1 MRRVMA
7 LMIAMVLT
15 LSGLLSSVSVTSA
28 DTGSTGKER
37 LADGNYAVP
46 LVITK
51 GDPAVATG
59 NITGGT
65 TDKYRTALLSVADG
79 RYTVTIR
86 VASVLDGSG
95 VQNKGIKILKEEY
108 EASDIGDPATG
119 GLKGSFDKE
128 EYWRGD
134 VAIEIDEQYGCADL
148 TFTVENTEQPVI
160 MALSNPYYGQNYNQ
174 ITLAYE
180 SAERLPD
187 EIADGSYEW
196 SYRVDNTFRF
206 TSNTQQSPDTAI
218 AEKMMDLIDTEV
230 TVDVQDGAATATFV
244 LTDAGRELGQLWYVN
259 GYKYSNKREYYLI
272 ARDAANYT
280 QAAVGDDGTFQM
292 TYDLSNYK
300 DMVFGKVIKMLGE
313 TGSKT
318 YYYFGTLRLS
328 TSEPVRS
335 VTLTDEGTGIEYV
348 TNTVNISDP
357 DSVTLKATKIE
368 PDNQEFSIFISMFEG
383 VERKYT
389 IWDIEVVNKDTGT
402 PVTLTQTG
410 QLRIPVP
417 EGYETARLQGYV
429 YHRGQGAV
437 EKGTIEDG
445 YVVIDGATMNA
456 YAVAEHYNFESTA
469 EDMKDG
475 SYTVEYV
482 IQKSSSDVSSMADN
496 AMIKPAKLVV
506 KDGRVYLHLE
516 LQSILVGGLEGR
528 LTGLWLEG
536 EDKALSPA
544 MVYQYL
550 QDGDGLRADKWQAG
564 RTNYW
569 VNSPEKLYLQLP
581 PDQSEFL
588 LKVRI
593 PAMDGLNG
601 INGYI
606 GKADAN
612 CWLRIDYSTAVPL
625 ADEEQIPGATVRD
638 ALAAAIEAAN
648 SMKEEEAAGGWDDV
662 QTAIAAAVTV
672 LESGTED
679 EMQGAYNALQTA
691 VGNVEYVSA
700 INMDKGIHTAEGSVE
715 GASDVRVTDAR
726 VLVNSDASANLFL
739 TFSGA
744 DNLQYYDIHNRAYVD
759 MTAEET
765 ADGQKRYRVDF
776 DAITAYGGED
786 VAVYDSLTIR
796 YTDGSGAEQT
806 HRLNLTDFTLQD
818 AVSKEELTAR
828 LAEANQKIEEET
840 QTPGTYDGDAM
851 EVLKS
856 AVAAAMLVQADI
868 AALQTEVDARVTA
881 LSEAIDGLAGEGSR
895 EELQKLLIQA
905 QTEYAKEDVY
915 TLSSREELKG
925 IMDEA
930 QALLEGKPT
939 AAQLG
944 AMVLKLDTFLREGL
958 AAQADKTKLQ
968 DLCARAE
975 AIENDNYSGWD
986 NLQEIIQE
994 AKELLENKDAT
1005 QTQVDDMAAFLTAA
1019 ISSLEDSVDKD
1030 ALSNLVSQ
1038 AEELLATGQYQ
1049 NCTQESLDFLNAAI
1063 TAAKAVLNDPAAS
1076 QNDVNKHRQMLL
1088 DADSVMVKKP
1098 EEGRLYDG
1106 VYQVPLT
1113 ILKETAES
1121 DEDTSMAN
1129 AAVKS
1134 AEVIVE
1140 NGVPARI
1147 RLGFKSLKINSLNG
1161 YLGWLKYF
1169 PGYFGT
1175 GSPTGQTASDAAVE
1189 SWQTNEDGS
1198 YVTDEYTDTYMNGD
1212 PYPEYLSIPVQQNEN
1227 GGYYTEYWLQV
1238 YVPVMAYINKP
1249 SGTQYARLKLNIEDW
1264 AADMTQTSGTENA
1277 EKTALQEQIRT
1288 LTDLKSSLSTEDYLP
1303 EDLSL
1308 LDVAIAA
1315 GNAFDSNLNIGQEL
1329 VDKMVTALQ
1338 TTAKIFEQQTVESN
1352 KTELEAAIAKA
1363 HEELAREDVVY
1374 TEISREHLQ
1383 WVISAA
1389 EVVYDNQEATQEQ
1402 VSRWT
1407 ALVNEAIGSLTV
1419 DESTAVKEELGKVL
1433 ENARERLGD
1442 TGNYTGAALDV
1453 LKSLYDRA
1461 SEVYEKSGVSQE
1473 EVDRQTG
1480 LLTYYLANME
1490 KVTAVAVEKQGLY
1503 AMLLTASSLA
1513 GREHQYTA
1521 ESIEAL
1527 RTAVR
1532 NAESVYSDEDATQQ
1546 KVNEQVSKLY
1556 NAMLALEA
1564 KPADTNSGN
1573 NNNNNNNNGD
1583 NDSNND
1589 NNQNLDINNLKDGVY
1604 SLSGSMVKVD
1614 QKTESMSNQAVNHTV
1629 KLTVKDGNYFITLD
1643 FKGLE
1648 YSGQYGYLRD
1658 LQYFKTGYTLNQ
1670 YGVPKGTLAD
1680 VTIESYQKTS
1690 DGTLVSDSYGTEYP
1704 DVVTFPLIPEAL
1716 KDGYVPL
1723 QVFVPVMESIAAGTG
1738 TQPVFL
1744 KLDWSTLKSTTADDP
1759 DFTDD
1764 GGDDGDNDG
1773 GNDDNNSGN
1782 GSGLGTSSLK
1792 SSGSSNLSGSSGLK
1806 SSGTSG
1812 LGTTST
1818 SGLKAGSV
1826 KTGDDSPVGALLFL
1840 MLTALGAGAV
1850 AIGAKRGE
1858 RKGRKAERK

>member
-1 MRRVMA
+1 MA

-15 LSGLLSSVSVTSA
+15 LSGFLSSVSFVSA
-28 DTGSTGKER
+28 DTGSTGRER

-51 GDPAVATG
+51 GDPAVTMG
-59 NITGGT
+59 NINGGT
-65 TDKYRTALLSVADG
+65 TDKYRTALLSVTDG

-95 VQNKGIKILKEEY
+95 EQNKGIKILKEKY
-108 EASDIGDPATG
+108 EASDIGVQETG
-119 GLKGSFDKE
+119 ALKNSFDNE
-128 EYWRGD
+128 EYWRKD
-134 VAIEIDEQYGCADL
+134 VAVDIDKQYGCADL
-148 TFTVENTEQPVI
+148 TFTMEHTDQPVI

-196 SYRVDNTFRF
+196 SYRVDNTFRY

-230 TVDVQDGAATATFV
+230 TVDVQGGAATATFA

-259 GYKYSNKREYYLI
+259 GYKYANKREYYLI
-272 ARDAANYT
+272 AKDAANYT
-280 QAAVGDDGTFQM
+280 AVTVESDGTFKM
-292 TYDLSNYK
+292 TYDLSSYK

-318 YYYFGTLRLS
+318 YYYYGTLRLS

-335 VTLTDEGTGIEYV
+335 VTLTDEETGIEYV
-348 TNTVNISDP
+348 TNTINIADP

-368 PDNQEFSIFISMFEG
+368 PDNEEFSIFVSMFEG

-417 EGYETARLQGYV
+417 DGYETARLQGYV
-429 YHRGQGAV
+429 YHRSQGAV

-445 YVVIDGATMNA
+445 FVVIDGAEMNA
-456 YAVAEHYNFESTA
+456 YALAEHYNFESTA
-469 EDMKDG
+469 EGMEDG

-496 AMIKPAKLVV
+496 AMIKPAKLVI
-506 KDGRVYLHLE
+506 KDGKVYLHLE

-528 LTGLWLEG
+528 LAGLWLEG

-544 MVYQYL
+544 MVYQYR
-550 QDGDGLRADKWQAG
+550 QDEDGLRADEWQAG

-569 VNSPEKLYLQLP
+569 MNSPEKLYLQIP
-581 PDQSEFL
+581 ADQSEFL

-612 CWLRIDYSTAVPL
+612 CWLRIDYSTAAPL
-625 ADEEQIPGATVRD
+625 TDEEQIPGATARD
-638 ALAAAIEAAN
+638 ALSAAAESAKSIKA
-648 SMKEEEAAGGWDDV
+648 EEVTGGLDGLE
-662 QTAIAAAVTV
+662 TAIAAAETV
-672 LESGTED
+672 LESGSED
-679 EMQGAYNALQTA
+679 EMQGAYHTLQTA
-691 VGNVEYVSA
+691 VDNIEYVSA
-700 INMDKGIHTAEGSVE
+700 IDLNKGLHTAEGSVE
-715 GASDVRVTDAR
+715 EAADVSVTDAR
-726 VLVNSDASANLFL
+726 ILVNSDASANLFL
-739 TFSGA
+739 TFTGA
-744 DNLQYYDIHNRAYVD
+744 DNLQYYDIHKRAYVD
-759 MTAEET
+759 MTAEELSE
-765 ADGQKRYRVDF
+765 GQNRYRVDF
-776 DAITAYGGED
+776 EPITNFGGAY
-786 VAVYDSLTIR
+786 VAVYASLMIK
-796 YTDGSGAEQT
+796 YTDSSGAEQAR
-806 HRLNLTDFTLQD
+806 HLNLSDFTLMD
-818 AVSKEELTAR
+818 TVNKEELVAG

-840 QTPGTYDGDAM
+840 QAPGTYDGEAM
-851 EVLKS
+851 EALKS
-856 AVAAAMLVQADI
+856 AVAAAMLVNADT
-868 AALQTEVDARVTA
+868 AALQTEVDAQVTA
-881 LSEAIDGLAGEGSR
+881 LAEAVDGLAGEGSR
-895 EELQKLLIQA
+895 EELEGLLEQA
-905 QTEYAKEDVY
+905 DAEYAKADSY
-915 TLSSREELKG
+915 TPASREELKG

-930 QALLEGKPT
+930 RSLLEGKPT

-944 AMVLKLDTFLREGL
+944 AMVLKLDTFLKEGL
-958 AAQADKTKLQ
+958 TAQADKTRLQ
-968 DLCARAE
+968 ELFGRAE
-975 AIENDNYSGWD
+975 AIQNDSYSGWD
-986 NLQEIIQE
+986 NLQEIIQK
-994 AKELLENKDAT
+994 AKELLENGDAA

-1019 ISSLEDSVDKD
+1019 ISSLEDSVDKE
-1030 ALSNLVSQ
+1030 ALESLVAQ
-1038 AEELLATGQYQ
+1038 AENLLAAGQYV
-1049 NCTQESLDFLNAAI
+1049 NCTQESLDFLNAAV
-1063 TAAKAVLNDPAAS
+1063 TAARAVLDNPAAS
-1076 QNDVNKHRQMLL
+1076 QNDVNRHRQMLL
-1088 DADSVMVKKP
+1088 DADSVMAIKP
-1098 EEGRLYDG
+1098 DEGKPYDG

-1161 YLGWLKYF
+1161 YLGWLKYY

-1175 GSPTGQTASDAAVE
+1175 AAPSGQTPLEAAVE

-1198 YVTDEYTDTYMNGD
+1198 YVTDEYTDAYMNGD
-1212 PYPEYLSIPVQQNEN
+1212 PYPEYLSIPVQPDGN

-1249 SGTQYARLKLNIEDW
+1249 SGTQYARLKLNIGDW
-1264 AADMTQTSGTENA
+1264 AADMTQISVTENA
-1277 EKTALQEQIRT
+1277 DKTKLQAQIKV
-1288 LTDLKSSLSTEDYLP
+1288 LTDLKASVAQEKFLTEDI
-1303 EDLSL
+1303 SL
-1308 LDVAIAA
+1308 LDAAIAA
-1315 GNAFDSNLNIGQEL
+1315 GNAFDSNMNIGQEL
-1329 VDKMVTALQ
+1329 VDNMVTALQ

-1363 HEELAREDVVY
+1363 NEELAREDVVY
-1374 TEISREHLQ
+1374 TDISREHLQ
-1383 WVISAA
+1383 WVIGAA
-1389 EVVYDNQEATQEQ
+1389 PVVYDNQEATQEQ

-1407 ALVNEAIGSLTV
+1407 ALVNEAIEALTV
-1419 DESTAVKEELGKVL
+1419 DDSAAVKNELEKVL
-1433 ENARERLGD
+1433 AEAGERLRD
-1442 TGNYTGAALDV
+1442 TENYTGAALDV
-1453 LKSLYDRA
+1453 LQGLYDQAREA
-1461 SEVYEKSGVSQE
+1461 YENSRISQD
-1473 EVDRQTG
+1473 EVDRHARI
-1480 LLTYYLANME
+1480 LTYYLANME
-1490 KVTAVAVEKQGLY
+1490 KVTAVTVDKQGLY

-1532 NAESVYSDEDATQQ
+1532 NAESVYSDKDATQQ

-1556 NAMLALEA
+1556 NAILTLEA

-1573 NNNNNNNNGD
+1573 NNNNNDNNNGD
-1583 NDSNND
+1583 NDNNND
-1589 NNQNLDINNLKDGVY
+1589 NNQNLDIDNLADGVY
-1604 SLSGSMVKVD
+1604 SLTGSMVKVD
-1614 QKTESMSNQAVNHTV
+1614 KKTESMSNEAINHTV
-1629 KLTVKDGNYFITLD
+1629 RLTVENGNYYITLD

-1658 LQYFKTGYTLNQ
+1658 MQYFKTGYTLNQ
-1670 YGVPKGTLAD
+1670 YGVPKGSLAD

-1759 DFTDD
+1759 DFSDDDSNDGTDD
-1764 GGDDGDNDG
+1764 DDGSDSDS
-1773 GNDDNNSGN
+1773 DSG
-1782 GSGLGTSSLK
+1782 SSLGTST
-1792 SSGSSNLSGSSGLK
+1792 LK

-1812 LGTTST
+1812 LSGTTS
-1818 SGLKAGSV
+1818 SLKASNA
-1826 KTGDDSPVGALLFL
+1826 KTGDESPVGGLLFL
-1840 MLTALGAGAV
+1840 MLTALGVGV
-1850 AIGAKRGE
+1850 ATVGIKRSE
-1858 RKGRKAERK
+1858 RNSRKAERK